1 MFIPE
6 SRVLNTSTFFEQSQ
20 SVSFHSAAGWPEL
33 CGAVTAAAAAAVG
46 ASVRAQ
52 LLIRHALKPMD
63 AGAVSAK
70 I

>member
-1 MFIPE
+1 MA
-6 SRVLNTSTFFEQSQ
+6 RTLRRGDGGTV
-20 SVSFHSAAGWPEL
+20 AA
-33 CGAVTAAAAAAVG
+33 AAAAAAVG
-46 ASVRAQ
+46 GSVRAQ

>member
-1 MFIPE
+1 M
-6 SRVLNTSTFFEQSQ
+6 
-20 SVSFHSAAGWPEL
+20 SVSFHSAAGWPEQ
-33 CGAVTAAAAAAVG
+33 CSAAIAAVG
-46 ASVRAQ
+46 GSVRAQ

>member
-1 MFIPE
+1 M
-6 SRVLNTSTFFEQSQ
+6 RRDGVG
-20 SVSFHSAAGWPEL
+20 AA
-33 CGAVTAAAAAAVG
+33 AAAAAAAAVG
-46 ASVRAQ
+46 GSVRAQ

>member
-1 MFIPE
+1 M
-6 SRVLNTSTFFEQSQ
+6 RRDG
-20 SVSFHSAAGWPEL
+20 VS
-33 CGAVTAAAAAAVG
+33 AAAATAEAAVG
-46 ASVRAQ
+46 GSVRAQ

>member
-1 MFIPE
+1 MQRGGGGGF
-6 SRVLNTSTFFEQSQ
+6 
-20 SVSFHSAAGWPEL
+20 G
-33 CGAVTAAAAAAVG
+33 GAAAAFG
-46 ASVRAQ
+46 GSVRAQ

>member
-1 MFIPE
+1 MA
-6 SRVLNTSTFFEQSQ
+6 RAVRRDG
-20 SVSFHSAAGWPEL
+20 VGAA
-33 CGAVTAAAAAAVG
+33 AAAAAAVG
-46 ASVRAQ
+46 GSVRAQ

>member
-1 MFIPE
+1 MLLGRQNCE
-6 SRVLNTSTFFEQSQ
+6 ARRRLRGV
-20 SVSFHSAAGWPEL
+20 VSA
-33 CGAVTAAAAAAVG
+33 AAAAAAVG
-46 ASVRAQ
+46 GSERAQ

>member
-1 MFIPE
+1 M
-6 SRVLNTSTFFEQSQ
+6 RRDGV
-20 SVSFHSAAGWPEL
+20 SAA
-33 CGAVTAAAAAAVG
+33 ATAAVAAAAVG
-46 ASVRAQ
+46 GSVRAQ

>member
-1 MFIPE
+1 MLLGRQNCE
-6 SRVLNTSTFFEQSQ
+6 ARRRLRGV
-20 SVSFHSAAGWPEL
+20 VSAA
-33 CGAVTAAAAAAVG
+33 AAAAAAVG
-46 ASVRAQ
+46 GSERAQ

>member
-1 MFIPE
+1 MA
-6 SRVLNTSTFFEQSQ
+6 RAVRRDG
-20 SVSFHSAAGWPEL
+20 VGAA
-33 CGAVTAAAAAAVG
+33 AAAAAAAAAVG
-46 ASVRAQ
+46 GSVRAQ

>member
-1 MFIPE
+1 MA
-6 SRVLNTSTFFEQSQ
+6 RAVRRDG
-20 SVSFHSAAGWPEL
+20 VGAAAP
-33 CGAVTAAAAAAVG
+33 AAAAAVG
-46 ASVRAQ
+46 GSVRAQ